1 MLINC
6 VLSGPSFITWLS
18 MFVSGTCTLGL
29 LGSCS
34 CLSVCFNLWLYKPR
48 FDKRESKLKYL
59 CVFVCLFS
67 IFLSFMGKKCFRY
80 MEYMIKVD
88 LLWISTSVWS
98 SVTHILGHQH
108 TFLGVPF
115 SALWQLMEGGGEEK
129 GTNWWSGASKQRVIA
144 CIFLFLLTQKLEEV
158 NYPSDS
164 NGIYNLLSKFNYS
177 LNWVTAVVFWLLP
190 LLWRVLCTAF
200 VMDGRQA
207 VLDVSPSEWR
217 LANYWTFSF
226 QQCCVPL
233 VDPHALSPLPPAQ
246 DHAGAAM
253 SAFFMVTKLRP
264 EGLSSSPSDWS
275 PHGGASEP

>member
-1 MLINC
+1 MIVHVCQGHLVAAPLNC
-6 VLSGPSFITWLS
+6 WAAVP
-18 MFVSGTCTLGL
+18 V
-29 LGSCS
+29 

-59 CVFVCLFS
+59 CLFS

-80 MEYMIKVD
+80 MEYMVKVD

-98 SVTHILGHQH
+98 SVIHILGHQH
-108 TFLGVPF
+108 TFLGVPS

-158 NYPSDS
+158 NYPFDS

-177 LNWVTAVVFWLLP
+177 LNWVTAVVSWLLP

-217 LANYWTFSF
+217 LQTTEPFLFNSAVSHWLTLMPYPLNPQHKTM
-226 QQCCVPL
+226 QVPL
-233 VDPHALSPLPPAQ
+233 CQPPSWWRSWDQRAWAVRPVIEA
-246 DHAGAAM
+246 H
-253 SAFFMVTKLRP
+253 MVGLQSRNEAWTWEGTWKLT
-264 EGLSSSPSDWS
+264 
-275 PHGGASEP
+275 